1 MQITVIGVGNAGGK
15 IADRLVE
22 FEAETGRS
30 LTTSVLAVN
39 SASVDLARLE
49 RIPEDRQV
57 LIGQT
62 HEKVKGRGV
71 GADPELGSEV
81 ARRDRTEIERTL
93 DDVPIHTTDAFL
105 VIAGLG
111 GGTGSGG
118 ASVIAEGIG
127 EMYDEPVYGL
137 GVFPSSSEGG
147 RPSLNAARALQSF
160 ADATDNLLLF
170 DNDAWHAPNDS
181 VEAGYE
187 RTNWELARR
196 IVTLLAA
203 GELDGS
209 QVSEAA
215 MDSSD
220 VRRTLATGGLSTI
233 AYAETELEPET
244 RKDQGLL
251 GRFSANGDHGGEDTD
266 LAMKVHGL
274 VRQAVQSRLTCPAE
288 VSSAE
293 RALIVVSGPPSEFSQ
308 KGLRHARQWI
318 EQEAGSVEVLAGDDP
333 REDADALSAVVL
345 LSNVTD
351 VPRVDA
357 LQDQAVSAKGEIER
371 QASARE
377 DEIEE
382 LLTDDAN
389 ELDPI

>member
-22 FEAETGRS
+22 FESETGRS

-49 RIPEDRQV
+49 RIPKDRQV

-71 GADPELGSEV
+71 GADPELGSAV
-81 ARRDRTEIERTL
+81 ARRDRTEIERAL

-105 VIAGLG
+105 VVAGLG

-118 ASVIAEGIG
+118 AAVIAESIG
-127 EMYDEPVYGL
+127 DTYDEPVYGL
-137 GVFPSSSEGG
+137 GVLPGSAEGG

-220 VRRTLATGGLSTI
+220 IRRTMATGGLSTI

-251 GRFSANGDHGGEDTD
+251 GRFSTNGHDGEDTD

-293 RALIVVSGPPSEFSQ
+293 RALIVVSGPPRELSQ

-357 LQDQAVSAKGEIER
+357 LQDQAVSAKGDIEQ
-371 QASARE
+371 QASSRE
-377 DEIEE
+377 DKIEE